1 MRFDPCLGEVVSM
14 ENISMNNDQK
24 SRASRDQVSRIVREV
39 LTKHVGNSGGSVEAA
54 SPVAPALN
62 LTASPAKCRAAVLT
76 GPGRIEHR
84 LFPIREIGDGEIL
97 IRVEGCGVCG
107 TDVHEFR
114 GDPMGLAPLVLG
126 HEGTG
131 EIVRLGKNVTR
142 DSGGKRVQVGDK
154 IVTSV
159 STCGHCDACLYTP
172 NRLNLCENL
181 RVHGLIPDDDTH
193 LNGYFAEFMIVRSDS
208 TFFVVNDLSLDLRML
223 IEPAAVVVHAL
234 ERAKS
239 TGLLNFRS
247 RVLVQGCGPIG
258 LLMVAAIRAAGTQHI
273 IALDGDENRLDMA
286 RRMGAETAINYKSYD
301 GTDSVRKAILDS
313 SRGRGAHFAF
323 QCTGVPDAASN
334 IWKYVQRGGGICEV
348 GFFVDNGTCAINPHL
363 DICAKEITLVGSWV
377 YAVEEYPVAYNFLR
391 RAQGIGLPI
400 ESLITHRFP
409 LDRVEEAFEVNIR
422 QEGLKVVVIP

>member
-1 MRFDPCLGEVVSM
+1 MIQRE
-14 ENISMNNDQK
+14 E
-24 SRASRDQVSRIVREV
+24 VSRIVREV
-39 LTKHVGNSGGSVEAA
+39 LAKQTSAPLPSPEPPVSAEIASAGGLPSA
-54 SPVAPALN
+54 S
-62 LTASPAKCRAAVLT
+62 RAAVLS
-76 GPGRIEHR
+76 GAGKIEIR
-84 LFPIREIGDGEIL
+84 EFPIRAISDDEIL

-114 GDPMGLAPLVLG
+114 GDPMKLAPLVLG

-131 EIVRLGKNVTR
+131 EIIALGKNVTC
-142 DSGGKRVQVGDK
+142 DSGGKPVRLGDR

-159 STCGHCDACLYTP
+159 STCGKCDACLYTP
-172 NRLNLCENL
+172 ARLNLCENL

-193 LNGYFAEFMIVRSDS
+193 LNGYFAEHMIVRSDS

-258 LLMVAAIRAAGTQHI
+258 LLMLAAVRASGVQHI
-273 IALDGDENRLDMA
+273 IALDGDESRLDMA
-286 RRMGAETAINYKSYD
+286 RRMGAEAAINYKLHD
-301 GTDSVRKAILDS
+301 GVQGVTGAVRAAT
-313 SRGRGAHFAF
+313 RGRGAHFAF
-323 QCTGVPDAASN
+323 QCTGVPSAASN

-348 GFFVDNGTCAINPHL
+348 GFFVDNGTCSINPHQ
-363 DICAKEITLVGSWV
+363 DICAKEISVVGSWV
-377 YAVEEYPVAYNFLR
+377 YTVEEYPIAYNFLR
-391 RAQGIGLPI
+391 RAQGIGLPV

-409 LDRVEEAFEVNIR
+409 LDRIEEAMEVNIR
-422 QEGLKVVVIP
+422 QEGLKVAVIP

>member
-1 MRFDPCLGEVVSM
+1 MIPRE
-14 ENISMNNDQK
+14 E
-24 SRASRDQVSRIVREV
+24 VSRIVREV
-39 LTKHVGNSGGSVEAA
+39 LAKQTSELLPPPEPA
-54 SPVAPALN
+54 APAA
-62 LTASPAKCRAAVLT
+62 TAFTAGIPAVSRAALLT
-76 GPGRIEHR
+76 GAGKIEIR
-84 LFPIREIGDGEIL
+84 EFPIREISDDEIL

-114 GDPMGLAPLVLG
+114 GDPMKLAPLVLG

-131 EIVRLGKNVTR
+131 EIIALGKNVSR
-142 DSGGKRVQVGDK
+142 DSGGKPVRLGDR

-159 STCGHCDACLYTP
+159 STCGKCDACLYTP
-172 NRLNLCENL
+172 ARLNLCENL

-193 LNGYFAEFMIVRSDS
+193 LNGYFAEHMIVRSDS

-258 LLMVAAIRAAGTQHI
+258 LLMLAAVRASGVQHI
-273 IALDGDENRLDMA
+273 IALDGDESRLDMA
-286 RRMGAETAINYKSYD
+286 RRMGAEAAINYKLHD
-301 GTDSVRKAILDS
+301 GVQGVTGAVRAAT
-313 SRGRGAHFAF
+313 RGRGAHFAF
-323 QCTGVPDAASN
+323 QCTGVPSAASN

-348 GFFVDNGTCAINPHL
+348 GFFVDNGTCSINPHQ
-363 DICAKEITLVGSWV
+363 DICAKEISVVGSWV
-377 YAVEEYPVAYNFLR
+377 YTVDEYPIAYNFLR
-391 RAQGIGLPI
+391 RAQGIGLPV

-409 LDRVEEAFEVNIR
+409 LDRIEEAMEVNIR
-422 QEGLKVVVIP
+422 QEGLKVAVIP

>member
-1 MRFDPCLGEVVSM
+1 MIQSE
-14 ENISMNNDQK
+14 E
-24 SRASRDQVSRIVREV
+24 VSRIVREV
-39 LTKHVGNSGGSVEAA
+39 LAKQTSAPLMSPEPPVSAA
-54 SPVAPALN
+54 
-62 LTASPAKCRAAVLT
+62 TASANGLPAVSRAAVLSAA
-76 GPGRIEHR
+76 GKIEIR
-84 LFPIREIGDGEIL
+84 EFPIREIRDDEIL

-114 GDPMGLAPLVLG
+114 GDPMKLAPLVLG

-131 EIVRLGKNVTR
+131 EIIALGKNVTR
-142 DSGGKRVQVGDK
+142 DSGGKPVRLGDR

-159 STCGHCDACLYTP
+159 STCGKCDACLYTP
-172 NRLNLCENL
+172 ARLNLCENL

-193 LNGYFAEFMIVRSDS
+193 LNGYFAEHMIVRSDS

-258 LLMVAAIRAAGTQHI
+258 LLMLAAVRASGVQHI
-273 IALDGDENRLDMA
+273 IALDGDESRLDMA
-286 RRMGAETAINYKSYD
+286 RRMGAEAAINYKLHD
-301 GTDSVRKAILDS
+301 GVQGVTGAVRAAT
-313 SRGRGAHFAF
+313 RGRGAHFAF
-323 QCTGVPDAASN
+323 QCTGVPSAASN

-348 GFFVDNGTCAINPHL
+348 GFFVDNGTCSINPHQ
-363 DICAKEITLVGSWV
+363 DICAKEISVVGSWV
-377 YAVEEYPVAYNFLR
+377 YTVEEYPIAYNFLR
-391 RAQGIGLPI
+391 RAQGIGLPV

-409 LDRVEEAFEVNIR
+409 LDRIEEAMEVNIR
-422 QEGLKVVVIP
+422 QEGLKVAVIP

>member
-1 MRFDPCLGEVVSM
+1 MIQRE
-14 ENISMNNDQK
+14 E
-24 SRASRDQVSRIVREV
+24 VSRIVREV
-39 LTKHVGNSGGSVEAA
+39 LAKQTPAPLP
-54 SPVAPALN
+54 SPEPLAPAA
-62 LTASPAKCRAAVLT
+62 TAPTDGIPTVSRAAVLS
-76 GPGRIEHR
+76 GAGKIEIR
-84 LFPIREIGDGEIL
+84 EFPIREISDDEIL

-114 GDPMGLAPLVLG
+114 GDPMKLAPLVLG

-131 EIVRLGKNVTR
+131 EIIALGKNVTR
-142 DSGGKRVQVGDK
+142 DSGGKPVRLGDR

-159 STCGHCDACLYTP
+159 STCGKCDACLYTP
-172 NRLNLCENL
+172 ARLNLCENL

-193 LNGYFAEFMIVRSDS
+193 LNGYFAEHMIVRSDS

-258 LLMVAAIRAAGTQHI
+258 LLMLAAVRASGVQHI
-273 IALDGDENRLDMA
+273 IALDGDESRLDMA
-286 RRMGAETAINYKSYD
+286 RRMGAEAAINYKLHD
-301 GTDSVRKAILDS
+301 GVQGVTGAVRAAT
-313 SRGRGAHFAF
+313 RGRGAHFAF
-323 QCTGVPDAASN
+323 QCTGVPSAASN

-348 GFFVDNGTCAINPHL
+348 GFFVDNGTCSINPHQ
-363 DICAKEITLVGSWV
+363 DICAKEISVVGSWV
-377 YAVEEYPVAYNFLR
+377 YTVEEYPIAYNFLR
-391 RAQGIGLPI
+391 RAQGIGLPV

-409 LDRVEEAFEVNIR
+409 LDRIEEAMEVNIR
-422 QEGLKVVVIP
+422 QEGLKVAVIP

>member
-1 MRFDPCLGEVVSM
+1 MNRDELSRLVRKVVAAHIGSAQ
-14 ENISMNNDQK
+14 EPA
-24 SRASRDQVSRIVREV
+24 RPAVPAVSSSIPK
-39 LTKHVGNSGGSVEAA
+39 T
-54 SPVAPALN
+54 
-62 LTASPAKCRAAVLT
+62 CRAAVLT
-76 GPGRIEHR
+76 APGRIEMR
-84 LFPIREIGDGEIL
+84 EFPIREISDDEIL

-107 TDVHEFR
+107 TDVHEFK
-114 GDPMGLAPLVLG
+114 GDPMKLAPLVLG

-131 EIVRLGKNVTR
+131 QIVRLGKNVKR

-159 STCGHCDACLYTP
+159 STCGKCDACLYTP
-172 NRLNLCENL
+172 SRLNLCESL
-181 RVHGLIPDDDTH
+181 RVHGLITDDATH
-193 LNGYFAEFMIVRSDS
+193 LNGYFAEYMIVRADS

-247 RVLVQGCGPIG
+247 RVLIQGCGPIG
-258 LLMVAAIRAAGTQHI
+258 LLMLAAVRAAGTQHI
-273 IALDGDENRLDMA
+273 IALDGDESRLDMA
-286 RRMGAETAINYKSYD
+286 RRMGADTVINYKAHPGPD
-301 GTDSVRKAILDS
+301 GVAKAVREA

-323 QCTGVPDAASN
+323 QCTGVPAAASS

-348 GFFVDNGTCAINPHL
+348 GFFVDNGTCSVNPHQ

-377 YAVEEYPVAYNFLR
+377 YTVDEYPIAYNFLR
-391 RAQGIGLPI
+391 RAQGIGLPV

-409 LDRVEEAFEVNIR
+409 LDRIAEAFEVNIR
-422 QEGLKVVVIP
+422 QEGLKIAVLP